1 MDILRVLVVDDEPG
15 MRHSVTRALRNMT
28 VRLPQIEGETR
39 LETATAESGE
49 EALEILARET
59 FDLVL
64 LDHKLGGIT
73 GIEVLERLGPRAQD
87 MRIIMI
93 TAFATI
99 ETAVRATRSGA
110 YDFLAKPFTPD
121 ELKATLRKAMSH
133 LMVERQARRLADEK
147 RRIRFDFIRVLGH
160 ELKAPLAAI
169 ESFLGLMRDRAAGPD
184 LAAYDHIIARSL
196 LRASGMRKLISD
208 LLDMTRIESG
218 ERKRELTSVD
228 LSELLAGVLDL
239 VRPPADERGIAL
251 TLAVEGEACLQADRG
266 ELEMVCNN
274 LLSNAVKYN
283 RDGGRVDVRVRGAAD
298 RIVLRV
304 TDTGIGMTSAEA
316 ERLFKDFAR
325 IRNEKT
331 RDIPGSGLGLSLVK
345 KIVEAYGG
353 GVRIESIPDVGST
366 FEVVLRREPGTVE
379 HGDGARDA
387 AAVATRN

>member
-73 GIEVLERLGPRAQD
+73 GIEVLERLGQRAQD